1 HDATYLC
8 DGRPEER
15 RRHRHHVGRAD
26 RAGLDRI
33 GRRGPR
39 AGGRFER
46 VRAGG
51 CAAGRRCRRPQRARG
66 CRGAGL
72 RASLLDAAHDRHAAR
87 GAGRALVTLSVLL
100 VGDYPSDPTLGSS
113 KVFYK
118 LQEELQ
124 ALGHRCDIV
133 FGEEIG
139 APRSRQIGQI
149 VAPWRA
155 ASAIAKRMDAVKY
168 DVVDVASAEGLW
180 VGVLKKIGGY
190 RRTALICRSNGLEQL
205 NYRRMIADHDA
216 GLTRKGWTRRIWYP
230 LTRLTQVEAAA
241 RVSDRLVLLNEGDR
255 RYAVEH
261 GWKPDGEIDI
271 VPHGVSDRYLAS
283 DIESDDVA
291 RGEGLLFC
299 GSWDHVKGI
308 AYVVRAFERLHER
321 GRSFRL
327 TVLGPGVPETRV
339 LDDFAARV
347 RPFVRVVARV
357 PEADVI
363 GMYRRHDLLL
373 WTPTY
378 EGF

>member
-1 HDATYLC
+1 
-8 DGRPEER
+8 
-15 RRHRHHVGRAD
+15 
-26 RAGLDRI
+26 
-33 GRRGPR
+33 
-39 AGGRFER
+39 
-46 VRAGG
+46 
-51 CAAGRRCRRPQRARG
+51 
-66 CRGAGL
+66 
-72 RASLLDAAHDRHAAR
+72 
-87 GAGRALVTLSVLL
+87 VTLSVLL

-118 LQEELQ
+118 LQEEFQ

-378 EGF
+378 EGFGLVLLEAMSQKLPAVATPVGCAPTIVRDGENGLMVALRDPDAAADAVERLMDDAPLRRRMGEAARASVAGMTWRATALRTLDVYDRARSTAS